1 MEETLSPTWCEL
13 LLYDQVLMEGS
24 KDEYREDPPVV
35 IINIYDYNKLVSDT
49 FQCIQMLWNSLI
61 CESPINAMQTILKKF
76 VKQEHRFGFKNICL
90 NQLNS
95 YFVCSCLGSLFIFMN
110 SLQNSL
116 DVRLMNIYYTV

>member
-49 FQCIQMLWNSLI
+49 FQCIQMLWNALTVYR
-61 CESPINAMQTILKKF
+61 CVSPINATQKKNQKHL
-76 VKQEHRFGFKNICL
+76 VKQEHRFGFNTGRT
-90 NQLNS
+90 S
-95 YFVCSCLGSLFIFMN
+95 F
-110 SLQNSL
+110 
-116 DVRLMNIYYTV
+116 

>member
-49 FQCIQMLWNSLI
+49 FQCIQMLWNAII
-61 CESPINAMQTILKKF
+61 CESQKILKNV
-76 VKQEHRFGFKNICL
+76 VKQEHRFGFNTGKNICL
-90 NQLNS
+90 NQFNS

-110 SLQNSL
+110 SLQNS
-116 DVRLMNIYYTV
+116 